1 MLDLKFVRSNPEAV
15 REGMRKKRVEVPLD
29 ELLELDEKRRS
40 ELFEVEQLKNE
51 RNQNS
56 KEVAERKKAGL
67 DASDLIE
74 RTRQISKEIKERDEE
89 IARLDQRIQEILLAI
104 PNIPDASVPEGD
116 DDQDNVEVSKWGEP
130 TQFDFEP
137 LAHWDLGVNLDIL
150 DFERAVKISKSRFV
164 VDKGLGA
171 RLERAL
177 INFML
182 DLHTSEHGYTEVFPP
197 VLVNGD
203 SMTGTGQLPKFAEDM
218 FKCEGYDLYLA
229 PTAEVPVTNL
239 HRDEILDPDQL
250 PIYYCAYTPCFR
262 AEAGAAGRDTRGLIR
277 VHQFN
282 KVELVKFV
290 RPETSFDEL
299 EKLVADAEKVLQ
311 LLELPYRKVLIC
323 TGDMGFSN
331 AKQYDLEVW
340 MPSYGRYVEISSC
353 SNFTDYQARRANIR
367 FRPEPGAKPEFV
379 HTLNGSGL
387 AVGRT
392 AAAVIENYQQADGTI
407 RVPKVLQKYMGTD
420 VIKLDRQGQLIGI

>member
-1 MLDLKFVRSNPEAV
+1 MLDLKFIRNNPDLV
-15 REGMRKKRVEVPLD
+15 REGMRKKRVEAPLD
-29 ELLELDEKRRS
+29 ELLELDERRRKD
-40 ELFEVEQLKNE
+40 LYEVEQLKNE
-51 RNQNS
+51 RNENS
-56 KEVAERKKAGL
+56 KQVAERKKTGQ

-74 RTRQISKEIKERDEE
+74 RTRAISKDIKDRDED
-89 IARLDQRIQEILLAI
+89 IAQIDLGIQEILLAI
-104 PNIPDASVPEGD
+104 PNVPDGSVPEGD
-116 DDQDNVEVSKWGEP
+116 NDQDNLEVSRWGEP
-130 TQFDFEP
+130 TKFDFEP
-137 LAHWDLGVNLDIL
+137 LAHWDLGTNLDIL
-150 DFERAVKISKSRFV
+150 DFERAVKISGSRFV

-171 RLERAL
+171 RLERSL
-177 INFML
+177 VNFML
-182 DLHTSEHGYTEVFPP
+182 NLHTGEHGYREIFPP
-197 VLVNGD
+197 VLMNGA
-203 SMTGTGQLPKFAEDM
+203 SMTGTGQLPKFAQDM

-239 HRDEILDPDQL
+239 HRDEILEAEQL
-250 PIYYCAYTPCFR
+250 PIYYSAYTPCFR

-299 EKLVADAEKVLQ
+299 ERLVGNAERVLQ
-311 LLELPYRKVLIC
+311 LLKLPYRKVLIC

-367 FRPEPGAKPEFV
+367 FRPEPGAKPEYV

-387 AVGRT
+387 AVGR
-392 AAAVIENYQQADGTI
+392 AAAAILENYQQADGSI
-407 RVPKVLQKYMGTD
+407 KVPEVLVPYMGTEI
-420 VIKLDRQGQLIGI
+420 IKP